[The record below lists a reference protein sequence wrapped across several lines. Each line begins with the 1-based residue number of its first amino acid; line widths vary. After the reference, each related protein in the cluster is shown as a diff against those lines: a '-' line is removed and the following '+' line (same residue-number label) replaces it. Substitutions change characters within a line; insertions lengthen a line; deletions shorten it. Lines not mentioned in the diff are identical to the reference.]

1 MAIKPIKVSQ
11 LNKYIGRVLQTD
23 PILGNISVIGEI
35 SNLKYHNSGHV
46 YFTLKDEGSKVN
58 CFMPAGVAAG
68 MHYELADG
76 MQVIVYGYVS
86 VYEKGGYYS
95 LNVKNVDISG
105 EGGLM
110 LAFRAMYDR
119 LKNEGLFDEEHKK
132 PLPLFPR
139 KICVV
144 TSSTGAAVRDIIKI
158 IKSRNDAVDII
169 VYPCLVQG
177 ENAAADIASAI
188 KDINANFS
196 GVDLIITGRGGGSLE
211 ELWAFNEEIVAR
223 SIFESEI
230 PVISAVGHE
239 TDVSISDWAADRRA
253 ETPTAAAAMA
263 VPDIN
268 ALRRDVKYFAE
279 NISDGFA
286 RTVNMR
292 RESLKR
298 CSPEML
304 TLFFSKRT
312 QYEKHKAE
320 ELKNK
325 MSADIK
331 ERVRSA
337 AADIMRFGAMLDAG
351 NPERIIQRGY
361 AVVSDA
367 DSGRIIS
374 DASVVKPGM
383 TVNLKMRGGQ
393 VAATVTEAEKA

>member
-23 PILGNISVIGEI
+23 PILGNISVTGEI

-58 CFMPAGVAAG
+58 CFMPAGAAAG

-119 LKNEGLFDEEHKK
+119 LKNEGLFNEEHKK

-144 TSSTGAAVRDIIKI
+144 TSPTGAAVRDIIKI

-188 KDINANFS
+188 NDINANFS

-211 ELWAFNEEIVAR
+211 ELWAFNEEIVVR

-268 ALRRDVKYFAE
+268 AIKRDMKYFAE
-279 NISDGFA
+279 SIFDGFA
-286 RTVNMR
+286 RSVNMR

-351 NPERIIQRGY
+351 DPERIIQRGY

-374 DASVVKPGM
+374 DASAVKPGM
-383 TVNLKMRGGQ
+383 AVNLKMRGGQ

>member
-23 PILGNISVIGEI
+23 PILGNISVTGEI

-58 CFMPAGVAAG
+58 CFMPAGAAAG

-119 LKNEGLFDEEHKK
+119 LKNEGLFNEEHKK

-144 TSSTGAAVRDIIKI
+144 TSPTGAAVRDIIKI

-188 KDINANFS
+188 NDINANFS

-211 ELWAFNEEIVAR
+211 ELWAFNEEIVVR

-268 ALRRDVKYFAE
+268 AIKRDMKYFAE
-279 NISDGFA
+279 SIFDGFA
-286 RTVNMR
+286 RSVNMR

-337 AADIMRFGAMLDAG
+337 AADIMRFGVMLDAG
-351 NPERIIQRGY
+351 DPERIIQRGY

-374 DASVVKPGM
+374 DASAVKPGM
-383 TVNLKMRGGQ
+383 AVNLKMRGGQ